1 MKSAS
6 ISEIKKEISS
16 LPPIQIAELCMRLAK
31 YKKENK
37 ELLSYLLFEA
47 YDEQEYIKNIKND
60 IDSQFQELNL
70 SNLYFVKKSLRK
82 ILKSINK
89 QIKFSGLKKTEV
101 ELLIYFCVK
110 LKDSKIDIYSSTA
123 LINLY
128 QQQLKKL
135 SKTIAT
141 LHEDL
146 RYDFQLDLDNL

>member
-6 ISEIKKEISS
+6 ISEIKKEIIGLS
-16 LPPIQIAELCMRLAK
+16 PIQLAELCMRLAK

-47 YDEQEYIKNIKND
+47 FDEQQYVKSVKMD
-60 IDSQFQELNL
+60 IDNLFEELNIN
-70 SNLYFVKKSLRK
+70 NLYFTKKGLRK

-89 QIKFSGLKKTEV
+89 QIKFSGIKNTEV
-101 ELLIYFCVK
+101 ELLLYFCFK
-110 LKDSKIDIYSSTA
+110 LRDSKIALQSSTA

-128 QQQLKKL
+128 EQQLKKINKAI
-135 SKTIAT
+135 SF

-146 RYDFQLDLDNL
+146 RYDYQLELDSL